1 MEFKRLYKQLKRIK
15 LLQVETWRAFLY
27 SMCIF
32 TDLVVRYVKV
42 RKDLLMM
49 ISLKNVCYYMLVEN
63 KKVIHYNATWN
74 FHGGMNI

>member
-1 MEFKRLYKQLKRIK
+1 MEFKRLYKKINRTK
-15 LLQVETWRAFLY
+15 LLQVKTWRALFY
-27 SMCIF
+27 SVCIF

-49 ISLKNVCYYMLVEN
+49 ISLKNLWYYMLVEN

>member
-1 MEFKRLYKQLKRIK
+1 MEFKRLYKKLNKTK
-15 LLQVETWRAFLY
+15 LLQVKTWRAFLY